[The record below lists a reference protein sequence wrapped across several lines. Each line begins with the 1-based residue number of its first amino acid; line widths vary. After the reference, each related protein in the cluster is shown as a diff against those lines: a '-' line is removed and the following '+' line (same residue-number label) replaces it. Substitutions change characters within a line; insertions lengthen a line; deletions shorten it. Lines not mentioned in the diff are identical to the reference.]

1 MIDSLA
7 TAGLEGTT
15 PVDLFENPLTR
26 YTLYAVSALLLA
38 ALLYLVF
45 IAARA
50 LLREARGIA
59 RAAGHPQ
66 GSATLRAV
74 LRMVAWAA
82 WFGVFYLFAFLVGKR
97 LGWWAVPLVL
107 AAFAGMIWSLLL
119 ADRLL
124 TVLPG
129 NRRQLAGIAVGVMG
143 MLGLLAAGI
152 VLAIRA

>member
-1 MIDSLA
+1 M
-7 TAGLEGTT
+7 
-15 PVDLFENPLTR
+15 DLFENPLTR

-82 WFGVFYLFAFLVGKR
+82 WFGVFYSVRLPRREAAGLVG
-97 LGWWAVPLVL
+97 G
-107 AAFAGMIWSLLL
+107 AAGAGGLCRHDLEPAARRPP
-119 ADRLL
+119 ADRA
-124 TVLPG
+124 
-129 NRRQLAGIAVGVMG
+129 AGQSTPAGRASPSRVMG

>member
-1 MIDSLA
+1 M
-7 TAGLEGTT
+7 
-15 PVDLFENPLTR
+15 DLFENPLTR

-50 LLREARGIA
+50 LLREAQGIA

-82 WFGVFYLFAFLVGKR
+82 WFGVFYLFAFFVGKR
-97 LGWWAVPLVL
+97 LGWWAAPPVV

-129 NRRQLAGIAVGVMG
+129 NRRQVAGIAVGVMG
-143 MLGLLAAGI
+143 MLGLLAVGI